1 MEGFMKT
8 ILFFG
13 DSITDTFR
21 DREADLSTEAALG
34 TGYVKHLHARLLSE
48 NFNNNFF
55 FINKG
60 ISGNITT
67 QLLERLDEDVLSTEA
82 DTVFMM
88 IGINDVWQRFEP
100 TRKEHWVLEEDYQ
113 QNIDSL
119 IQQIKNS
126 GKELVILSPFFL
138 ELDKED
144 KMRALTDKYQ
154 NILQECA
161 QRQNVD
167 YIDIQENMDAYLE
180 VHDVATISQDRVHV
194 NHIGNAL
201 IANPIYDYFKKK
213 GY

>member
-1 MEGFMKT
+1 MKN

-21 DREADLSTEAALG
+21 DREADLTEEAALG

-48 NFNNNFF
+48 NFDNDFF

-67 QLLERLDEDVLSTEA
+67 QLLDRLEEDVLSYDV

-100 TRKEHWVLEEDYQ
+100 TREEHWVFEEDYQ
-113 QNIDSL
+113 NNLDQL
-119 IQQIKNS
+119 ILKIKAS
-126 GKELVILSPFFL
+126 GKDLVLLSPFFL

-144 KMRALTDKYQ
+144 KMRKLTDKYRT
-154 NILQECA
+154 ILQDCA
-161 QRQNVD
+161 KRHGLD
-167 YIDIQENMDAYLE
+167 YINIQKNMDAYLE
-180 VHDVATISQDRVHV
+180 KHAVNTISQDRVHV

-201 IANPIYDYFKKK
+201 IANPIYDYFKMK

>member
-1 MEGFMKT
+1 MKN

-21 DREADLSTEAALG
+21 DREADLMQEAALG

-48 NFNNNFF
+48 NFDNDFF

-67 QLLERLDEDVLSTEA
+67 QLLDRLEEDVLSYDV

-100 TRKEHWVLEEDYQ
+100 TREEHWVFEEDYQ
-113 QNIDSL
+113 NNLDQL
-119 IQQIKNS
+119 ILKIKAS
-126 GKELVILSPFFL
+126 GKDLVLLSPFFL

-144 KMRALTDKYQ
+144 KMRKLTDKYRT
-154 NILQECA
+154 ILQDCA
-161 QRQNVD
+161 KRHGLD
-167 YIDIQENMDAYLE
+167 YINIQENMDAYLE
-180 VHDVATISQDRVHV
+180 KHAVNTISQDRVHV

-201 IANPIYDYFKKK
+201 IANPIYDYFKMK

>member
-1 MEGFMKT
+1 MKN

-21 DREADLSTEAALG
+21 DREADLTEEAALG

-48 NFNNNFF
+48 NFDNDFF

-67 QLLERLDEDVLSTEA
+67 QLLDRLEEDVLSYDV

-100 TRKEHWVLEEDYQ
+100 TRAEHWVFEEDYQ
-113 QNIDSL
+113 NNLDQL
-119 IQQIKNS
+119 ILKIKAS
-126 GKELVILSPFFL
+126 GKDLVLLSPFFL

-144 KMRALTDKYQ
+144 KMRKLTDKYRT
-154 NILQECA
+154 ILQDCA
-161 QRQNVD
+161 KKHGLD
-167 YIDIQENMDAYLE
+167 YINIQKNMDAYLE
-180 VHDVATISQDRVHV
+180 KHAVNTISQDRVHV

-201 IANPIYDYFKKK
+201 IANPIYDYFKMK